1 MINVTIKAIQVNSKK
16 LLWIRYPSDF
26 TMTVRCG
33 RFGTKKIP
41 NGGLRYLILTG
52 Y

>member
-1 MINVTIKAIQVNSKK
+1 MRNLTLRLFKLIKKVFMNKN
-16 LLWIRYPSDF
+16 PSDF
-26 TMTVRCG
+26 TMTVRCE